1 MSRPDQLKLGTFIYT
16 FGYNPAAWLHPGC
29 DVNGANDIRHLT
41 KVAQISEA
49 AKFDFVFIADSPA
62 AAVGDPE
69 ALCRLPTKMNRP
81 EPLTTLAALAV
92 QTSRIGLVATAS
104 TSYYEPFNLARIFAS
119 LDHLSGGRACWNVVT
134 SDHDETG
141 YNFNREGLDPHALR
155 YERGKEFVDVA
166 FGLWDS
172 FEPDALELDRESG
185 VYYDKDKLH
194 TLNHKGKHFQVRGPL
209 NIAASPQGRPVIAQ
223 AGGSEAGIELAA
235 ETAEVVFSLA
245 SNFQRSQAFY
255 ATLKERMAK
264 FGRAPDELKVM
275 PGVVLN
281 VGRTEAEAR
290 EKVAFLADKLHP
302 AVGRQMLAEFLEAD
316 LAGVPL
322 DQPFP
327 KDRLPAAP
335 KGSKALFDELTD
347 FVMKGHTV
355 GELIRLFS
363 EKHTGNG
370 ITGTPAVVADFMEE
384 WFEGRAADG
393 FILMF
398 PTLPSALEDFVELVV
413 PELRRRGLFR
423 EEYEGTTLRAS
434 LGLPMPENRYTRA
447 RRQRGLVDAAS

>member
-1 MSRPDQLKLGTFIYT
+1 MKRQDKLKLGTFVYT
-16 FGYNPAAWLHPGC
+16 FGYNPAGWLHPAS
-29 DVNGANDIRHLT
+29 DVNGANEFAHLL

-49 AKFDFVFIADSPA
+49 AKFDFMFMADSPA
-62 AAVGDPE
+62 SAVGDPE
-69 ALCRLPTKMNRP
+69 ALCRLPTKMNRF
-81 EPLTTLAALAV
+81 EPLTLLAALAV
-92 QTSRIGLVATAS
+92 STSRLGLVATAS
-104 TSYYEPFNLARIFAS
+104 TSYYEPYNLARIFAS
-119 LDHLSGGRACWNVVT
+119 IDHLSHGRGCWNVVT

-155 YERGKEFVDVA
+155 YERGKEFVDVV

-172 FEPDALELDRESG
+172 FEPDALLLDRESG
-185 VYYDKDKLH
+185 VYYDKDRLH
-194 TLNHKGKHFQVRGPL
+194 TLNHKGSHFQVRGPL

-245 SNFQRSQAFY
+245 SNLQRSRDFY
-255 ATLKERMAK
+255 ATLKGRMAK
-264 FGRAPDELKVM
+264 YGRRPDDLKVM
-275 PGVVLN
+275 PGVVIN

-290 EKVAFLADKLHP
+290 AKVDFLLDKLHP
-302 AVGRQMLAEFLEAD
+302 DVGRQMLAEFLEAD
-316 LAGVPL
+316 LSGVPL
-322 DQPFP
+322 DEPFP

-355 GELIRLFS
+355 GELIRLFG

-370 ITGTPAVVADFMEE
+370 ITGTPAQVADFMEE
-384 WFEGRAADG
+384 WFEARAADG

-398 PTLPSALEDFVELVV
+398 PTLPSALQDFVELVV

-423 EEYEGTTLRAS
+423 EEYEGTTLRAN
-434 LGLPMPENRYTRA
+434 LGLSTPENRYARA
-447 RRQRGLVDAAS
+447 RRLAATPAAS